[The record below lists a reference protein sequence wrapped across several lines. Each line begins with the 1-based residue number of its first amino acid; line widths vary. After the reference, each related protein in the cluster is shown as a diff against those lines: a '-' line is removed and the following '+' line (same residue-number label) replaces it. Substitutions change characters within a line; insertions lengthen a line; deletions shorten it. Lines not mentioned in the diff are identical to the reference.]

1 MVTAMVTVK
10 FSSAV
15 LLPVASYHFCCT
27 SAFLLLPSLQLLLFF
42 LLILLLLLFRSSFCS
57 FSLSFPASDAVA
69 KYKPNSCSSVLCSPR
84 RMVAKRNEVCVFE
97 CECHGVRVCVSLA
110 V

>member
-1 MVTAMVTVK
+1 MATAMVTAMVTVK

-27 SAFLLLPSLQLLLFF
+27 SAFLLLSSLQLLLFF

-57 FSLSFPASDAVA
+57 FSISFPASDAVA
-69 KYKPNSCSSVLCSPR
+69 KYKPNSCSSVFVFSSQNGGQTQR
-84 RMVAKRNEVCVFE
+84 GVCV
-97 CECHGVRVCVSLA
+97 
-110 V
+110 